1 MIQEKK
7 SKKMNSLFLS
17 IPQYLQD
24 PFIASFFLAFFL
36 LLIFFNR
43 NKFGNR
49 RLTSDGV
56 SQSQA
61 MIHSIGTHVPEHIAT
76 ADYFLKVVSYFINK
90 HCISIMYMYTN
101 FPFSVSYPSPFP
113 SPLLQILFSYYYNSV
128 IHLVMMMKQKS
139 M

>member
-1 MIQEKK
+1 MILQETKINF
-7 SKKMNSLFLS
+7 KKMNSLFLS

-76 ADYFLKVVSYFINK
+76 ADYFLKVVSYFNNK
-90 HCISIMYMYTN
+90 HCISI
-101 FPFSVSYPSPFP
+101 
-113 SPLLQILFSYYYNSV
+113 I
-128 IHLVMMMKQKS
+128 QKDVY
-139 M
+139 

>member
-56 SQSQA
+56 QA

-90 HCISIMYMYTN
+90 HCISIIQCILT
-101 FPFSVSYPSPFP
+101 SHFP
-113 SPLLQILFSYYYNSV
+113 SLILRHSLLRFSKYYFLTTITV
-128 IHLVMMMKQKS
+128 
-139 M
+139 

>member
-1 MIQEKK
+1 MIQETKIK
-7 SKKMNSLFLS
+7 SQKMNSLLLS

-36 LLIFFNR
+36 LLIFL
-43 NKFGNR
+43 NKVGNR
-49 RLTSDGV
+49 RRTSDGV